1 VQWLASLLED
11 FMRQLGSVLS
21 DLADFAVYVFDPN
34 SGAWPKIVAG
44 GLFTLLVLFIVTRA
58 SKAK

>member
-1 VQWLASLLED
+1 VQWLSDLVQD

-21 DLADFAVYVFDPN
+21 DVADWALYIFDPN
-34 SGAWPKIVAG
+34 SGPWPKIVAG
-44 GLFTLLVLFIVTRA
+44 GIFFLAILFVVTRA

>member
-1 VQWLASLLED
+1 MQWLASLLED

-34 SGAWPKIVAG
+34 SGPWPKIVAG
-44 GLFTLLVLFIVTRA
+44 GIFFLMVLFIVTRA